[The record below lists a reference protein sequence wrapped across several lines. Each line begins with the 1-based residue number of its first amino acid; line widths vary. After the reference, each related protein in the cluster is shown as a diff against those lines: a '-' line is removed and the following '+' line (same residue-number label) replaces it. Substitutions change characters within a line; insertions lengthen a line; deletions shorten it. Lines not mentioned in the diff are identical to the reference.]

1 MTFLD
6 ITDYINK
13 NSCGVKNLDNEFFL
27 SQFDQIE
34 KKVEQLMVVCKSL
47 EVTNLELSNK
57 IKSLEEELQG
67 KIEAEKKIAEEKALI
82 RSKIDNLLV
91 KLEELTEN

>member
-1 MTFLD
+1 M
-6 ITDYINK
+6 
-13 NSCGVKNLDNEFFL
+13 DNEFFL
-27 SQFDQIE
+27 GQFDQIE
-34 KKVEQLMVVCKSL
+34 KKVEQLIVVCKSL

-91 KLEELTEN
+91 RLEELTEN

>member
-1 MTFLD
+1 M
-6 ITDYINK
+6 
-13 NSCGVKNLDNEFFL
+13 DNEFFL

-34 KKVEQLMVVCKSL
+34 KKIEQLMVVCKSL

-67 KIEAEKKIAEEKALI
+67 KIEAEGKIAEEKALI

-91 KLEELTEN
+91 RLEELTEN

>member
-1 MTFLD
+1 
-6 ITDYINK
+6 
-13 NSCGVKNLDNEFFL
+13 LDNAFFL
-27 SQFDQIE
+27 GQFDQIE
-34 KKVEQLMVVCKSL
+34 KKVEQLIVVCKSL

-91 KLEELTEN
+91 RLEEITEN